1 MGENGEWVKI
11 NLGFLRKP
19 LQFSIHHSS
28 FIIFAISTSPKFL
41 RSPFFQTAKLIRKV
55 QQAVAVQK
63 TAHGPGHDQLPIVG
77 AMYRIE
83 HWIHSLEHEI
93 EVCFFHTRLP
103 SVGFVS
109 QLDRTRG
116 GLVPYSFLCVFAG
129 PPSVKVDPGTDARDS
144 YQSVPGK
151 QLQTKI
157 DGGRIECIGCVSK
170 LDTEIFLGIQRSR
183 SLNQCLREIRPNAPV
198 PPFVCIGKGVSRYGR
213 PESHVKKLFGVR
225 PMTTFDIPKAF
236 AVSHL
241 SKSQAKK
248 LVHTRKRFYVMVALV
263 SFHAFAENIVGQMVH
278 NLPKNSSVEV
288 HKSPPGLRKYHFGN

>member
-1 MGENGEWVKI
+1 MKI

-144 YQSVPGK
+144 YQSVSMSPISRRKQVAPQAPMPGM
-151 QLQTKI
+151 L
-157 DGGRIECIGCVSK
+157 CM
-170 LDTEIFLGIQRSR
+170 IFIPS
-183 SLNQCLREIRPNAPV
+183 SLATLSMVCSFNV
-198 PPFVCIGKGVSRYGR
+198 PIMS
-213 PESHVKKLFGVR
+213 
-225 PMTTFDIPKAF
+225 
-236 AVSHL
+236 
-241 SKSQAKK
+241 
-248 LVHTRKRFYVMVALV
+248 
-263 SFHAFAENIVGQMVH
+263 
-278 NLPKNSSVEV
+278 
-288 HKSPPGLRKYHFGN
+288 